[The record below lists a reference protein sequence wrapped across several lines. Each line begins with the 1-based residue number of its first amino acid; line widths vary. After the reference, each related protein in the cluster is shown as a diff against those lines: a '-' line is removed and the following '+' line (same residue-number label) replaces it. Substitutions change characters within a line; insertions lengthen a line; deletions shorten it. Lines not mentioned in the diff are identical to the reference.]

1 MEIAISTS
9 PRRPSD
15 STWRANIPSTP
26 KSFAI
31 AVSSEVSVVS
41 AIAGIDGRGLSTVS
55 VLTNSV
61 ARCCASAAL
70 PPLPQISSLPPARRD
85 AVRIAGGGD
94 DVLEALVAHP
104 RTVSAVAAR

>member
-1 MEIAISTS
+1 M
-9 PRRPSD
+9 R
-15 STWRANIPSTP
+15 STP

-41 AIAGIDGRGLSTVS
+41 AIARIAGRGWSRVS

-70 PPLPQISSLPPARRD
+70 PPLPQISNVPPARNDSIRMS
-85 AVRIAGGGD
+85 AAATMSVEASS
-94 DVLEALVAHP
+94 DVVA
-104 RTVSAVAAR
+104 SAASL